1 MARLRILGIRVFVS
15 LVFLG
20 LASGCS
26 IQLVSDYD
34 EQIDNGLSQ
43 LNTDVA
49 VFVTRMINVAGTPA
63 GAYNYKKD
71 DAYPTKEFYAAQE
84 GKLDTLIVRAQA
96 HKALD
101 QCPSTALVQRAVA
114 AAMPRSEVAR
124 YSAQIP
130 KDDCSVALLQ
140 LVKDGMGDL
149 RKFHEAQGSA
159 GIPQVAKDPIL
170 VGGVGAL
177 IRAAITVEVA
187 KKTGA
192 KTGG

>member
-1 MARLRILGIRVFVS
+1 MPRLRILGIRVFAS
-15 LVFLG
+15 LIFLG

-49 VFVTRMINVAGTPA
+49 VFVTKMINVAGTPA
-63 GAYNYKKD
+63 GTYNYNKD
-71 DAYPTKEFYAAQE
+71 DAYPNKDFYAAQD

-101 QCPSTALVQRAVA
+101 QCPSTAVVQRAVA
-114 AAMPRSEVAR
+114 AAVPQGEVAR

-130 KDDCSVALLQ
+130 KDDCSVVLLQ
-140 LVKDGMGDL
+140 LVKNGMGDL
-149 RKFHEAQGSA
+149 RKFHEVQGSA
-159 GIPQVAKDPIL
+159 GIPQLAKDPIL
-170 VGGVGAL
+170 VGGVGSL

-187 KKTGA
+187 KITGA

>member
-1 MARLRILGIRVFVS
+1 MARLRILGTRILVS

-20 LASGCS
+20 LVAGCS

-49 VFVTRMINVAGTPA
+49 VFVTKMINVAGTPA

-71 DAYPTKEFYAAQE
+71 DTYPNKDFYATQE

-101 QCPSTALVQRAVA
+101 QCPSTAVVQRVVASAV
-114 AAMPRSEVAR
+114 PRSEVAR

-130 KDDCSVALLQ
+130 KDDCSVVLLQ
-140 LVKDGMGDL
+140 LVKGGMGDL
-149 RKFHEAQGSA
+149 RKFHEAQGTA

>member
-1 MARLRILGIRVFVS
+1 MTRLRHPGLR
-15 LVFLG
+15 LLAPLAFLA
-20 LASGCS
+20 LAGACS
-26 IQLVSDYD
+26 IHLVSDYD
-34 EQIDNGLSQ
+34 EQIDNGLTQ

-49 VFVTRMINVAGTPA
+49 VFVTKMIDVAGTPS
-63 GAYNYKKD
+63 GTYSYKKD
-71 DAYPTKEFYAAQE
+71 DAYPNREFYAIQE

-101 QCPSTALVQRAVA
+101 QCPVTAVIERAVTA
-114 AAMPRSEVAR
+114 AVPRSELAR

-140 LVKDGMGDL
+140 LVKGGIGDL
-149 RKFHEAQGSA
+149 RKFHAAQGAA

-170 VGGVGAL
+170 IGGVGAL

-192 KTGG
+192 RTGG